1 MKTAI
6 TSTGN
11 TPNARVDQRFGRCS
25 YFAIYDDETDSIE
38 YLPNPNKEADE
49 GAGPASLQLV
59 ASKGVTKVIS
69 GEFGAN
75 VKTVFDS
82 LRIQLVIL
90 NNSDKTINDII
101 KLVISQKAK
110 GRRSETKFQK
120 TEREK

>member
-11 TPNARVDQRFGRCS
+11 TPNALLDQRFGRCS
-25 YFAIYDDETDSIE
+25 YFAIYDDDTDSIE
-38 YLPNPNKEADE
+38 YIPNPNKEADE

-59 ASKGVTKVIS
+59 ASKGVQKVIS

-101 KLVISQKAK
+101 QLINHKK
-110 GRRSETKFQK
+110 
-120 TEREK
+120 